1 VIVKF
6 GLDTSCIVSLLSAGH
21 ALHLTTR
28 QAYAMRRDHAE
39 QPVIPVHA
47 ILETFSVLTR
57 SPAPLFVP
65 PAQVREMLIENFFEV
80 AEIPDVTANRC
91 WAALDVLSARSIGGG
106 LLYDA
111 IIAQSCYEA
120 GAKLLLTWNV
130 RDFLRVA
137 PPALEI
143 RQPTV

>member
-1 VIVKF
+1 
-6 GLDTSCIVSLLSAGH
+6 LSAGH
-21 ALHLTTR
+21 SLHVTTR
-28 QAYAMRRDHAE
+28 QAYAARRGRAE

-65 PAQVREMLIENFFEV
+65 PAQVREMLVENFFEV
-80 AEIPDVTANRC
+80 AEIPDMTANRC
-91 WAALDVLSARSIGGG
+91 WAALDELSARSIGGG

-143 RQPTV
+143 RQPNV

>member
-1 VIVKF
+1 MSVKF

-21 ALHLTTR
+21 ALHVTTR
-28 QAYAMRRDHAE
+28 QAYAARRGRAE

-47 ILETFSVLTR
+47 MLETFSVLTR

-65 PAQVREMLIENFFEV
+65 PGQAREMLVENFSEV
-80 AEIPDVTANRC
+80 AEIPDMTANRC
-91 WAALDVLSARSIGGG
+91 WAALDELSARSLGGG

-111 IIAQSCYEA
+111 IIAQSCFEA

-137 PPALEI
+137 PAALEI
-143 RQPTV
+143 RHP